1 MALRRAA
8 RCALALCALAGALP
22 AAAQANHGTTF
33 LDETLATYMA
43 IGQAHWGGPMPT
55 CVVGGATVV
64 APHAVLYDDPD
75 PSVAA
80 RADQPGCRIW
90 LDRSSWREM
99 RPVEACMVVV
109 HEWGHL
115 LGNGHSVDPFD
126 LMAEVPARAPRA
138 CRGMEGAARHAR
150 ASAARRCSP
159 RRVARRAR
167 TVRGG
172 VARPV

>member
-8 RCALALCALAGALP
+8 RCAVALCVVAGALP
-22 AAAQANHGTTF
+22 AVAQANHGTTL

-43 IGQAHWGGPMPT
+43 IGQAHWGGPMPS
-55 CVVGGATVV
+55 CVVGGTVI

-99 RPVEACMVVV
+99 RPLEACMVVV
-109 HEWGHL
+109 HEWAHL
-115 LGNGHSVDPFD
+115 LGHGHSLDPFD
-126 LMAEVPARAPRA
+126 LMAEVPVRAPGECRRA
-138 CRGMEGAARHAR
+138 AHGSRAR
-150 ASAARRCSP
+150 ASAARRCGP
-159 RRVARRAR
+159 GRAGRRGRA
-167 TVRGG
+167 VRCGL
-172 VARPV
+172 ARPL

>member
-1 MALRRAA
+1 MALRCAA
-8 RCALALCALAGALP
+8 RCAVALCLVAGALP

-43 IGQAHWGGPMPT
+43 IGQAHWGGPLPS
-55 CVVGGATVV
+55 CVVGGTVIP
-64 APHAVLYDDPD
+64 PHAVLYDDPD

-90 LDRSSWREM
+90 LDRSSWRQM
-99 RPVEACMVVV
+99 RPTEACVVVV

-115 LGNGHSVDPFD
+115 LGHGHSLDPFD
-126 LMAEVPARAPRA
+126 LMAEMPVQAPRE
-138 CRGMEGAARHAR
+138 CRRPAGASRRAR
-150 ASAARRCSP
+150 ASAAHRCGR

-167 TVRGG
+167 AVRCGL
-172 VARPV
+172 ARPL